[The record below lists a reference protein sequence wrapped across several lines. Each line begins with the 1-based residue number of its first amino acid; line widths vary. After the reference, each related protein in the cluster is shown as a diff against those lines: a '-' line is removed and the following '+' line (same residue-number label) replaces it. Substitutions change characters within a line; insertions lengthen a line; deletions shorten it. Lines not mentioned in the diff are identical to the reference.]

1 MSLTEVMSAAGLT
14 FYPIVALV
22 LFLFAF
28 GLVLARLLSARNA
41 DTYERYAHLPL
52 EGDESDPIQQPA
64 ANPVPNSPAPVRHG
78 DAR

>member
-28 GLVLARLLSARNA
+28 AIVIARLLGGQSAQ
-41 DTYERYAHLPL
+41 TYERYAHMPL
-52 EGDESDPIQQPA
+52 EGDESDPFRQSGA
-64 ANPVPNSPAPVRHG
+64 SRVANSPAPVHHG
-78 DAR
+78 DAP

>member
-28 GLVLARLLSARNA
+28 ALVLARLVGSQSAH
-41 DTYERYAHLPL
+41 TYERYAHLPL
-52 EGDESDPIQQPA
+52 EEDKSASSNEPA
-64 ANPVPNSPAPVRHG
+64 AMPVHNTPAPVRHG
-78 DAR
+78 DAP